1 MRRVSYPC
9 RWTQEGPIWS
19 RRAKFA
25 LDWPAERLGSGVAV
39 AEGRTADALERYRA
53 KRDFAKTAEP
63 PGGEIAPG
71 TSVFVVQKHA
81 ARRLHYDLRLQ
92 FGDTLRSWAVPQ
104 GPSLDPKV
112 RRLAVHVEDHPL
124 EYADFEQPIPKG
136 QYGAGAMI
144 VWDRG
149 SWIPMGDAEADYRK
163 GTLKFRLVGEKLGGG
178 WMLVRLKPKDGE
190 RGDNW
195 LLIKERDP
203 FARPGHGEEL
213 LEQRPE
219 SVLSGRRV
227 EELLEDETPGLPG
240 APAPA
245 APRQARRVRPSA
257 LPGAI
262 KAALPDQVRPQLATP
277 AARVP
282 EGDEWLHEIKL
293 DGYRTLARIEAGAVR
308 LLTRTGQDWTDRY
321 GLLAKAFA
329 ALPCKQ
335 ALIDG
340 EIVVQDEHG
349 IASFAALQD
358 ALAEGR
364 THELTCF
371 AFDLLHLDGY
381 DLTAVPLDE
390 RKRALAA
397 LLERVVSPTSAL
409 QLSEHVRGGG
419 PAFFAQAARL
429 GLEGVISKRADA
441 PYQQARTRSW
451 LKIKCRLSEE
461 FPIVGYSPSEAAGG
475 IGALLLAEAE
485 DGGLRYVG
493 RVGTGFSM
501 TEMKSLRARLEALRT
516 RNVPVALPAEE
527 KRKGIVW
534 VRPALVAE
542 VEYGNRTADGIL
554 RHAVYK
560 GLRADKVEDEPA
572 AQAPAPAPKVEKKR
586 YVSDADLAQIW
597 VTNPDRVMFGAG
609 GPTKL
614 ELALYYA
621 RVGDWMLPELIKRP
635 VSLVRCPLGQVKDC
649 FFQRHALSGMP
660 EAVRT
665 IPLAEQGSKE
675 KADYL
680 YVEDA
685 SGLLSLAQFGAV
697 EFHSWG
703 CRVDQPE
710 RPDRLV
716 LDLDPDESLPWRE
729 VANAAF
735 EVRDALA
742 AKGLVP
748 FLKTTGGKGLHVVV
762 PIQRRRSWA
771 EVAAFCEGFAR
782 EMAAAAPRR
791 FTANMAKAQRRGRI
805 YLDYLRNQRSAT
817 AVAAYSLRARPGVAA
832 STPLAWEELARLD
845 DPADLNWASV
855 PERVGRPDFSD
866 PWADLDSSARA
877 LPKPARGRRR

>member
-1 MRRVSYPC
+1 M
-9 RWTQEGPIWS
+9 
-19 RRAKFA
+19 
-25 LDWPAERLGSGVAV
+25 AV
-39 AEGRTADALERYRA
+39 AESRAADALERYRA
-53 KRDFAKTAEP
+53 KRDFSMTAEP

-92 FGDTLRSWAVPQ
+92 FGDTLKSWAVPQ

-124 EYADFEQPIPKG
+124 EYADFEKPIPKG

-149 SWIPMGDAEADYRK
+149 SWIPMGDPQADYRK
-163 GTLKFRLVGEKLGGG
+163 GTLKFRLSGEKLGGG

-203 FARPGHGEEL
+203 YARPGEGDQL

-227 EELLEDETPGLPG
+227 EELLEDKPVV
-240 APAPA
+240 ASPAPQ
-245 APRQARRVRPSA
+245 RKARRVRPSA
-257 LPGAI
+257 LPGAV
-262 KAALPDQVRPQLATP
+262 KAPLADAVRPQLATP

-282 EGDEWLHEIKL
+282 EGEDWLHEIKL
-293 DGYRTLARIEAGAVR
+293 DGYRMLARIDAGAVR
-308 LLTRTGQDWTDRY
+308 LLTRSGQDWTDRY
-321 GLLAKAFA
+321 GLLAEAFA
-329 ALPCKQ
+329 ALPCKR

-340 EIVVQDEHG
+340 EIVVQDENG
-349 IASFAALQD
+349 LASFAALQD

-381 DLTAVPLDE
+381 DLTAVPLLE

-397 LLERVVSPTSAL
+397 LLEPVAGPTAAL
-409 QLSEHVRGGG
+409 QLSEHVRGNGR
-419 PAFFAQAARL
+419 AFFEHASRL
-429 GLEGVISKRADA
+429 GLEGVVSKRADSG
-441 PYQQARTRSW
+441 YHQARTKSW
-451 LKIKCRLSEE
+451 LKIKCRLVED
-461 FPIVGYSPSEAAGG
+461 FPIIGYSPSEAAGG
-475 IGALLLAEAE
+475 IGALLLAEAQ

-501 TEMKSLRARLEALRT
+501 TEMKRLHARLDALGT
-516 RNVPVALPAEE
+516 KKALVALPAEE

-534 VRPALVAE
+534 VRPALIAE

-560 GLRADKVEDEPA
+560 GLRADAVGDEPA
-572 AQAPAPAPKVEKKR
+572 APTQAPTPSVDRKT
-586 YVSDADLAQIW
+586 YVTDADLAQVW

-609 GPTKL
+609 GPSKL

-621 RVGDWMLPELIKRP
+621 RVGDWMLPELIGRP
-635 VSLVRCPLGQVKDC
+635 VSLVRCPLGRIQDC
-649 FFQRHALSGMP
+649 FFQRHAHAGMP
-660 EAVRT
+660 DAIRT
-665 IPLAEQGSKE
+665 IALAEQGSKN

-685 SGLLSLAQFGAV
+685 RGLLSLAQFGTI

-716 LDLDPDESLPWRE
+716 FDLDPDESLPWRE
-729 VANAAF
+729 VADAAV

-742 AKGLVP
+742 ALGLVP
-748 FLKTTGGKGLHVVV
+748 FLKTTGGKGLHLVV
-762 PIQRRRSWA
+762 PIQRRRSWS

-782 EMAAAAPRR
+782 QMAAAAPRR
-791 FTANMAKAQRRGRI
+791 FTANMAKTQRRGRI
-805 YLDYLRNQRSAT
+805 YLDWLRNQRSAT
-817 AVAAYSLRARPGVAA
+817 AVAAYSLRARPGAPA
-832 STPLAWEELARLD
+832 STPLAWEELGQLD
-845 DPADLNWASV
+845 DPADLNYASV
-855 PERVGRPDFSD
+855 PERLATGLVD
-866 PWADLDSSARA
+866 PWAGIERSARA
-877 LPKPARGRRR
+877 LPKDFAQKVPKRA

>member
-1 MRRVSYPC
+1 M
-9 RWTQEGPIWS
+9 
-19 RRAKFA
+19 
-25 LDWPAERLGSGVAV
+25 AV
-39 AEGRTADALERYRA
+39 AEGRTGAALERYRA

-63 PGGEIAPG
+63 PGGAIAPG
-71 TSVFVVQKHA
+71 TRVFVVQKHA

-92 FGDTLRSWAVPQ
+92 FGETLRSWAVPQ

-124 EYADFEQPIPKG
+124 EYADFEKPIPKG

-144 VWDRG
+144 IWDRG
-149 SWIPMGDAEADYRK
+149 SWIPMGDAEADYHK
-163 GTLKFRLVGEKLGGG
+163 GTLKFRLSGEKLGGG

-203 FARPGHGEEL
+203 YARPGHGDDL
-213 LEQRPE
+213 LTERPE

-227 EELLEDETPGLPG
+227 EELLEDETSSP
-240 APAPA
+240 PAPA
-245 APRQARRVRPSA
+245 TRKVRRARLSA
-257 LPGAI
+257 LAGAV
-262 KAALPDQVRPQLATP
+262 KAPLPDAVRPQLATP

-282 EGDEWLHEIKL
+282 EGDAWLHEIKL
-293 DGYRTLARIEAGAVR
+293 DGYRTLARLDAGAVR

-321 GLLAKAFA
+321 GLLAKPFA
-329 ALPCKQ
+329 ALPCKD

-340 EIVVQDEHG
+340 EIVVQDENG

-381 DLTAVPLDE
+381 DLTAVPLAE
-390 RKRALAA
+390 RKRTLAA
-397 LLERVVSPTSAL
+397 LLEPVVGPTSAL
-409 QLSEHVRGGG
+409 QLSEHVRGHG
-419 PAFFAQAARL
+419 PAFFEQASRL
-429 GLEGVISKRADA
+429 GLEGVVSKRADSS
-441 PYQQARTRSW
+441 YQQARTRSW

-461 FPIVGYSPSEAAGG
+461 FPIIGYSPSEAAGG
-475 IGALLLAEAE
+475 IGALLLAEAL

-493 RVGTGFSM
+493 RVGSGFSM
-501 TEMKSLRARLEALRT
+501 TEMRRLHARLEALRT
-516 RNVPVALPAEE
+516 RDAPVALPAEE
-527 KRKGIVW
+527 KRKGMVW
-534 VRPALVAE
+534 VRPALIAE

-560 GLRADKVEDEPA
+560 GLRADKVEADA
-572 AQAPAPAPKVEKKR
+572 AATASKPSAKVEKKR
-586 YVSDADLAQIW
+586 YVTDADLAQIW

-621 RVGDWMLPELIKRP
+621 RVGDWLLPELIGRP
-635 VSLVRCPLGQVKDC
+635 VSLVRCPLGRLQDC
-649 FFQRHALSGMP
+649 FFQRHALAGMP
-660 EAVRT
+660 DAVRT
-665 IPLAEQGSKE
+665 IALAEDGSDQ

-685 SGLLSLAQFGAV
+685 KGLLSLPQFGTI

-716 LDLDPDESLPWRE
+716 FDLDPDESLPWRE
-729 VANAAF
+729 VARAAF
-735 EVRDALA
+735 EVRDALT

-748 FLKTTGGKGLHVVV
+748 FLKTTGGKGLHLVV
-762 PIQRRRSWA
+762 PIQRRRSWG
-771 EVAAFCEGFAR
+771 EVARFCEAFAR
-782 EMAAAAPRR
+782 EIAAKAPRR
-791 FTANMAKAQRRGRI
+791 FTANMAKSQRRGRV
-805 YLDYLRNQRSAT
+805 YVDWLRNQRSAT
-817 AVAAYSLRARPGVAA
+817 AVAAYSLRARPGAPA
-832 STPLAWEELARLD
+832 STPLAWDELGQLD
-845 DPADLNWASV
+845 DPADLNYATV
-855 PERVGRPDFSD
+855 PERLATGLVD
-866 PWADLDSSARA
+866 PWAGIERSARA
-877 LPKPARGRRR
+877 LPRGVEPKRSKRA